1 LNGSKIGHAL
11 ECGQHFDK
19 SRFVPDKSLP
29 SKWSQLMTLTGFLAY
44 SAALAVAVAVPGPGV
59 VAMVARG
66 LGSGF
71 RAALPFTFGIALG
84 DLVYL
89 TAAVLGLAFVAQ
101 TFGVVFLA
109 VKYAGAVYLLYLAY
123 KFWTSG
129 AGFDRVEARRAEGP
143 VASFLSG
150 LMVTLGNPKVM
161 VFYLALLPAIVDLST
176 VTIKDYF
183 ALVVLTSIIL
193 LAILLPYLALATR
206 TRALL
211 QTPKALKRISRVAAG
226 FLGGAA
232 VMIATRA

>member
-1 LNGSKIGHAL
+1 
-11 ECGQHFDK
+11 
-19 SRFVPDKSLP
+19 V
-29 SKWSQLMTLTGFLAY
+29 TLTGFLAY

-71 RAALPFTFGIALG
+71 RAALPFTIGIALG

-89 TAAVLGLAFVAQ
+89 TAAVLGLAFIAQ
-101 TFGVVFLA
+101 SFGMAFMVL
-109 VKYAGAVYLLYLAY
+109 KYAGAAYLMFLAY

-129 AGFDRVEARRAEGP
+129 TGFDRVEARQAESP
-143 VASFLSG
+143 FVSFLSG

-161 VFYLALLPAIVDLST
+161 VFYLALLPAIIDLSSVT
-176 VTIKDYF
+176 VQDY
-183 ALVVLTSIIL
+183 AVLMVITSIIL

-211 QTPKALKRISRVAAG
+211 QTPKALRRISRVAAG